1 MGEEG
6 QDVWDWLLVKDMDSS
21 LVIQDCL
28 ALSVI
33 PRLPRSILGR
43 CDLIRSSQANER
55 RPSSV
60 RGRGTKGPLPR
71 PCEFVGPRGE
81 RSDKLSVI
89 ASVLPNDVG

>member
-1 MGEEG
+1 MSNGGEEG
-6 QDVWDWLLVKDMDSS
+6 QDVWDWLLMKDMDSS
-21 LVIQDCL
+21 LVIL

-55 RPSSV
+55 RLESV

-71 PCEFVGPRGE
+71 PWGLWAPVVKDLT
-81 RSDKLSVI
+81 SSQ
-89 ASVLPNDVG
+89 S

>member
-1 MGEEG
+1 M
-6 QDVWDWLLVKDMDSS
+6 WDWLLMKDMDSS
-21 LVIQDCL
+21 LVIL

-55 RPSSV
+55 RLESI

-71 PCEFVGPRGE
+71 PWRLWALVVKDLTSSQSWLRCCPMT
-81 RSDKLSVI
+81 
-89 ASVLPNDVG
+89 